1 MIRVRWVACTFG
13 QCGRGRQILRACSL
27 EVRGQGTELYLQQHQ
42 GISARSCSCVLKL
55 VSKKT
60 SLVLLPTL
68 SFLDRYR
75 VGAFRLGAQARELG
89 HLVKNGCPSP
99 KHRDAPLM
107 SPGRQGLT
115 KGAFAH
121 CRKNGGF
128 GKVRKFSDSK
138 YMKFHYS
145 SICSVFRVLQM

>member
-1 MIRVRWVACTFG
+1 MRAQVGEQEDVPRLVAHPV
-13 QCGRGRQILRACSL
+13 I
-27 EVRGQGTELYLQQHQ
+27 
-42 GISARSCSCVLKL
+42 
-55 VSKKT
+55 
-60 SLVLLPTL
+60 
-68 SFLDRYR
+68 YR
-75 VGAFRLGAQARELG
+75 VGPFRLGAQAREVG

-99 KHRDAPLM
+99 KHRDAPLI

-121 CRKNGGF
+121 CLKNGGF

>member
-1 MIRVRWVACTFG
+1 MRAQGGEQEDVTRLVAHP
-13 QCGRGRQILRACSL
+13 
-27 EVRGQGTELYLQQHQ
+27 V
-42 GISARSCSCVLKL
+42 IS
-55 VSKKT
+55 
-60 SLVLLPTL
+60 
-68 SFLDRYR
+68 R

-99 KHRDAPLM
+99 KHRDAPLI

-145 SICSVFRVLQM
+145 